1 VHAGLTSFDTVDT
14 ASRLLF
20 TESLD
25 RILDQEAR
33 IKSSVENL
41 KGQSSGAIG
50 GYHASSQILPPEDVL

>member
-1 VHAGLTSFDTVDT
+1 VDT